1 MLSSTFSYNKSKTIQ
16 ALRYHFISRR
26 EIKILIILVNVFAI
40 MSAALFYFKQ
50 ITPLAFLVSS
60 VLWFVLM
67 LLFWFLLPFMIYKK
81 ERTFKD
87 SFRASVDENGFGI
100 QNERGSRRW
109 DWSAFSEW
117 MESPH
122 FFHLYFNPRSF
133 FIVPKEAF
141 EGDDVHEARK
151 LISAAVKK
159 G

>member
-1 MLSSTFSYNKSKTIQ
+1 
-16 ALRYHFISRR
+16 
-26 EIKILIILVNVFAI
+26 
-40 MSAALFYFKQ
+40 MSAALYYFKQ
-50 ITPLAFLVSS
+50 ITALAFLVSS

-67 LLFWFLLPFMIYKK
+67 LLFWFLLPYMIYKK

-87 SFRASVDENGFGI
+87 SFRASVDENGFSI

-109 DWSAFSEW
+109 DWKEFSEW

-141 EGDDVHEARK
+141 EDDDVHEARK
-151 LISAAVKK
+151 LISASVKK
-159 G
+159 A